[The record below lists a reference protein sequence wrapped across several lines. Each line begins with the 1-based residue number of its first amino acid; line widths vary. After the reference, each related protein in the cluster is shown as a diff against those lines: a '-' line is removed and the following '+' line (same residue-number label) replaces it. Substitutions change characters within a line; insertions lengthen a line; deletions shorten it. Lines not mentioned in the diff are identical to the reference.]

1 MRHTAAERTMGVAV
15 LPGEVAVM
23 VKQWTRWQDWLVV
36 AVGVLAVLSPLWA
49 AASAAATASLI
60 VLGVLLTAS
69 AIWSLVKPGSLT
81 SEWVHMAL
89 GALLVISPW
98 IVGYSAEPASAGSA
112 WVLGALAVIL
122 GAAALPSATT
132 AHHGRGMAGQH

>member
-1 MRHTAAERTMGVAV
+1 
-15 LPGEVAVM
+15 M

-36 AVGVLAVLSPLWA
+36 PVGVLAMLSPVWA
-49 AASAAATASLI
+49 AASAGAAATLI
-60 VLGVLLTAS
+60 VLGLLLAAS

-89 GALLVISPW
+89 GTLLVISPW
-98 IVGYSAEPASAGSA
+98 IVGYSAESASAGSA
-112 WVLGALAVIL
+112 WVLGALAVVL

>member
-1 MRHTAAERTMGVAV
+1 
-15 LPGEVAVM
+15 M
-23 VKQWTRWQDWLVV
+23 VKRWSRWQDWLVV
-36 AVGVLAVLSPLWA
+36 VVGVLAVLSPLWA
-49 AASAAATASLI
+49 VASAGATATLI

-69 AIWSLVKPGSLT
+69 AIWSLVKPGSLA

-89 GALLVISPW
+89 GGLLVISPW
-98 IVGYSAEPASAGSA
+98 IVGYSGEPVSAWSA

-122 GAAALPSATT
+122 GAAALPAATT